1 MLLNSDMA
9 DIPLIVTSDG
19 AASPPVGCRNLRT
32 LLKYFKREGTRT
44 TSGELLG
51 KPAPPWRSW
60 SENVRWPETQG
71 GDAEL
76 PACTQ
81 ATEAIVG
88 TLNSA
93 DESILYLCLG
103 PLTNLKEFG
112 GG

>member
-1 MLLNSDMA
+1 M
-9 DIPLIVTSDG
+9 
-19 AASPPVGCRNLRT
+19 
-32 LLKYFKREGTRT
+32 
-44 TSGELLG
+44 
-51 KPAPPWRSW
+51 
-60 SENVRWPETQG
+60 
-71 GDAEL
+71 

-112 GG
+112 GLNAEYFAHIRKLSIDYWLELDRRQIFDEFIGPVRYSLTW